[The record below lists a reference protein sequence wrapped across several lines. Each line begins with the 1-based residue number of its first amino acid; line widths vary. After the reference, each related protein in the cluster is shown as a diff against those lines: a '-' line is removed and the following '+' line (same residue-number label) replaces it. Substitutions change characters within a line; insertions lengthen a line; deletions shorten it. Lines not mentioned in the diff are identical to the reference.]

1 MRLGYLRSRR
11 SSPHLALFRAATA
24 AAISVRLFARI
35 TAITAAQSARLIC
48 KCIDGR
54 MSGIGTKRTCQ
65 PRSAMSAFGGKADI
79 ALTGDEARR
88 IAANI
93 VKLPELLPKALYP
106 IMRNSAAR

>member
-79 ALTGDEARR
+79 ALTGDEDRGEYRQTAGA
-88 IAANI
+88 IAEGTLSDHA
-93 VKLPELLPKALYP
+93 ELGGA
-106 IMRNSAAR
+106 M

>member
-1 MRLGYLRSRR
+1 MKR
-11 SSPHLALFRAATA
+11 
-24 AAISVRLFARI
+24 
-35 TAITAAQSARLIC
+35 
-48 KCIDGR
+48 
-54 MSGIGTKRTCQ
+54 TKRTSQWAQ
-65 PRSAMSAFGGKADI
+65 PMSAFGGKADI